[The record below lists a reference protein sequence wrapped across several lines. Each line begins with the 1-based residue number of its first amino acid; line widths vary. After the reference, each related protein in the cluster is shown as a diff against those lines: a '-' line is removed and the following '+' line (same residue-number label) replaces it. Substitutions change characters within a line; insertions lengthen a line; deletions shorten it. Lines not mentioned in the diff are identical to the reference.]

1 MAEKTRQTLAEK
13 TRNKQRLTRDAIVE
27 AAIDLIEQ
35 EGLDSLSTRALGARL
50 GVQAMALYHHVESK
64 DALLDLI
71 TTRLAL
77 MIEFP
82 EEETDWRTS
91 IEAVAHSYIAIARVY
106 PRSFP
111 LLAARRF
118 NTPETL
124 PVLENILSIFR
135 RAGLPPAGVATAF
148 RIMGYYLSGAGLTE
162 GAMMEAARRPDFQ
175 LQNPDFL
182 RGYPVS
188 SETVPHLDLPHLA
201 GIFEKGLTMVLD
213 FIEQEVERAR
223 ETQARSA

>member
-1 MAEKTRQTLAEK
+1 MADKTDQKLAER
-13 TRNKQRLTRDAIVE
+13 TRGKQRLTREVIID
-27 AAIDLIEQ
+27 AAIELIEQ
-35 EGLDSLSTRALGARL
+35 EGLDNLSTRALGTRL

-64 DALLDLI
+64 DALLDLV

-82 EEETDWRTS
+82 DAETPWRPA
-91 IEAVAHSYIAIARVY
+91 IEAVAHSYIGIARRY
-106 PRSFP
+106 PRAFP

-135 RAGLPPAGVATAF
+135 RAGLPPAGIATAF

-162 GAMMEAARRPDFQ
+162 GATMEAARRRDFRLQDPD
-175 LQNPDFL
+175 L
-182 RGYPVS
+182 
-188 SETVPHLDLPHLA
+188 LA
-201 GIFEKGLTMVLD
+201 G
-213 FIEQEVERAR
+213 
-223 ETQARSA
+223 